1 MKTKIKTF
9 ATMLA
14 LAACAAFLALCFA
27 TLFGGCTGA
36 REGKRVSLKI
46 VNWNAQTFFDANN
59 DGIEYSNF
67 QKSKKWGEAAYKERL
82 KKLCRAIK
90 VLDGDVVILEEIEN
104 EGILHDISNA
114 LAGENWNPKKV
125 YRYGCFSKKKNSSI
139 GCAVISRYELCGFK
153 IHSLDVRA
161 ENSRAPSMRPL
172 MEVDLLVAKNKF
184 SGGKKSRA
192 LKIFVNHW
200 KSKSGG
206 EEESKIWRRWQ
217 EGLLAQKI
225 SDARSEP
232 TLPAIICAGDFN
244 QDISE
249 FNFIEIEAI
258 EAEDFF
264 DASADEN
271 TFSKTRGFDEN
282 KSFRKSRNAKI
293 EAKNLCNAPNIEFA
307 MLCSREKIFVYS
319 PWPEFS
325 GEEGS
330 YFFRDKWERIDH
342 FFACG
347 QIALKEFSPQTSG
360 AWAYDDGRPKPF
372 KIYSL
377 NGYSDHL
384 PISCIVEF

>member
-1 MKTKIKTF
+1 MKTKIKIF
-9 ATMLA
+9 AMMVA
-14 LAACAAFLALCFA
+14 LAICVSFLALCFA
-27 TLFGGCTGA
+27 TLFGSCA
-36 REGKRVSLKI
+36 SAWEESRASLKI

-90 VLDGDVVILEEIEN
+90 SLDGDVVILEEIEN
-104 EGILHDISNA
+104 EGILYDISNA

-125 YRYGCFSKKKNSSI
+125 YRYGCFSKKKNSAI
-139 GCAVISRYELCGFK
+139 GCAVISRHELRDLK
-153 IHSLDVRA
+153 IHSLDIRA

-172 MEVDLLVAKNKF
+172 MEVNLLVEKNKF
-184 SGGKKSRA
+184 SKAKKSRT

-225 SDARSEP
+225 SDAQSDA

-249 FNFIEIEAI
+249 FKFIGIEEFLDAGANGTILLETSGLKKDYNFY
-258 EAEDFF
+258 
-264 DASADEN
+264 S
-271 TFSKTRGFDEN
+271 T
-282 KSFRKSRNAKI
+282 
-293 EAKNLCNAPNIEFA
+293 PNIEFTT
-307 MLCSREKIFVYS
+307 LCSQEKILVYS
-319 PWPEFS
+319 PWLEFP

-347 QIALKEFSPQTSG
+347 KIALKEFSPQTSG
-360 AWAYDDGRPKPF
+360 VWAYDDGRPKPF
-372 KIYSL
+372 KIHSL

-384 PISCIVEF
+384 PISCVVEF

>member
-9 ATMLA
+9 AMMLA
-14 LAACAAFLALCFA
+14 LATCAAFVALCFA
-27 TLFGGCTGA
+27 TLFGGCADA
-36 REGKRVSLKI
+36 REGKHASLKI

-139 GCAVISRYELCGFK
+139 GCAVISRHELCGFK

-184 SGGKKSRA
+184 SSGKKSRA

-225 SDARSEP
+225 SDAQNDAS
-232 TLPAIICAGDFN
+232 LPAIICAGDFN

-249 FNFIEIEAI
+249 FNFIDIETI
-258 EAEDFF
+258 KSEDF
-264 DASADEN
+264 
-271 TFSKTRGFDEN
+271 
-282 KSFRKSRNAKI
+282 
-293 EAKNLCNAPNIEFA
+293 CNAPNIEFA
-307 MLCSREKIFVYS
+307 MFDSREKILVYS

-360 AWAYDDGRPKPF
+360 AWAYEYGRPKPF

-384 PISCIVEF
+384 PISCVVEF

>member
-1 MKTKIKTF
+1 MKTIIKTF
-9 ATMLA
+9 VTVI
-14 LAACAAFLALCFA
+14 AFTVCVSFWTLCFA
-27 TLFGGCTGA
+27 TLFSGCAAVGE
-36 REGKRVSLKI
+36 RKHVSLKI

-67 QKSKKWGEAAYKERL
+67 QKSKKWGEAAYKGRL
-82 KKLCRAIK
+82 KKLCDTIK
-90 VLDGDVVILEEIEN
+90 ILDGDVVILEEVEN
-104 EGILHDISNA
+104 EGILHDISNV

-139 GCAVISRYELCGFK
+139 GCAVISRHELCGFK

-172 MEVDLLVAKNKF
+172 MEVDLLATRNKF
-184 SGGKKSRA
+184 SDEKNSRA

-225 SDARSEP
+225 SDTQNDA

-244 QDISE
+244 QDIME
-249 FNFIEIEAI
+249 FSFIEIES
-258 EAEDFF
+258 EDFL
-264 DASADEN
+264 DADADEN
-271 TFSKTRGFDEN
+271 VN
-282 KSFRKSRNAKI
+282 FRKSQI
-293 EAKNLCNAPNIEFA
+293 EVKVESKNFCNTPNIEFA
-307 MLCSREKIFVYS
+307 MFDSREKIPVYS

-330 YFFRDKWERIDH
+330 YFFRDKWEKIDH

-360 AWAYDDGRPKPF
+360 KWAYDDGRPKSF

-384 PISCIVEF
+384 PIACIVEF

>member
-9 ATMLA
+9 AVILA
-14 LAACAAFLALCFA
+14 LAICVSFLALCFA
-27 TLFGGCTGA
+27 TLFGGCA

-82 KKLCRAIK
+82 KKLCHAIK
-90 VLDGDVVILEEIEN
+90 ALDGDVVILEEIEN
-104 EGILHDISNA
+104 EGILYDISNA

-172 MEVDLLVAKNKF
+172 MEVDLLVPKNKF
-184 SGGKKSRA
+184 SDGEKSRS

-225 SDARSEP
+225 SDAQNEA

-249 FNFIEIEAI
+249 FSFIEIEAD
-258 EAEDFF
+258 AGADDFL
-264 DASADEN
+264 DAGLGEN
-271 TFSKTRGFDEN
+271 AILETRCSDGNDD
-282 KSFRKSRNAKI
+282 FRKTQFVTKVD
-293 EAKNLCNAPNIEFA
+293 AKNFRNVPNIEFA
-307 MLCSREKIFVYS
+307 TLDSREKIFVYS
-319 PWPEFS
+319 PWAEFS

-330 YFFRDKWERIDH
+330 YFFRDEWERIDH

-347 QIALKEFSPQTSG
+347 QIALKEFAPQTSG

-384 PISCIVEF
+384 PISCVVEF

>member
-9 ATMLA
+9 AVMFA
-14 LAACAAFLALCFA
+14 LAICALFLAFCCA
-27 TLFGGCTGA
+27 TIFGGCA
-36 REGKRVSLKI
+36 VSEEGKRASLKI

-67 QKSKKWGEAAYKERL
+67 QKSKKWGEAAYKARL
-82 KKLCRAIK
+82 KKLCDAIK
-90 VLDGDVVILEEIEN
+90 ALDGDVVILEEIEN
-104 EGILHDISNA
+104 EGILYDISNA

-153 IHSLDVRA
+153 IHSLDIRA

-172 MEVDLLVAKNKF
+172 MEVDLLARKNKF
-184 SGGKKSRA
+184 ADEKNSRT

-225 SDARSEP
+225 SNAQIGNDSS
-232 TLPAIICAGDFN
+232 AIICAGDFN

-249 FNFIEIEAI
+249 FS
-258 EAEDFF
+258 FF
-264 DASADEN
+264 AADEN
-271 TFSKTRGFDEN
+271 MISKISAPNEKTDFCESHFEA
-282 KSFRKSRNAKI
+282 KSF
-293 EAKNLCNAPNIEFA
+293 CNAPNIEFA
-307 MLCSREKIFVYS
+307 TFGSQEKIFAYS
-319 PWPEFS
+319 PWLEFS

-330 YFFRDKWERIDH
+330 YFFRDEWERIDH

-347 QIALKEFSPQTSG
+347 QIALKEFSPQISG

-384 PISCIVEF
+384 PIVCTVEF

>member
-9 ATMLA
+9 AVILA
-14 LAACAAFLALCFA
+14 LAICAFFLTLCCG
-27 TLFGGCTGA
+27 TIFGSCA
-36 REGKRVSLKI
+36 VSREGKRASLKI

-67 QKSKKWGEAAYKERL
+67 QKSKKWGEAAYKARL
-82 KKLCRAIK
+82 KKLCDAIK
-90 VLDGDVVILEEIEN
+90 ALDGDVVILEEIEN
-104 EGILHDISNA
+104 EGILYDISNA

-172 MEVDLLVAKNKF
+172 MEVDLLARKNKF
-184 SGGKKSRA
+184 SDEKDSRV

-225 SDARSEP
+225 SNAQVGNAS
-232 TLPAIICAGDFN
+232 PAIICAGDFN

-249 FNFIEIEAI
+249 FS
-258 EAEDFF
+258 FF
-264 DASADEN
+264 AADEN
-271 TFSKTRGFDEN
+271 AVSEMSAPSEKADVCESHFETKHFYH
-282 KSFRKSRNAKI
+282 
-293 EAKNLCNAPNIEFA
+293 APNIALAKFG
-307 MLCSREKIFVYS
+307 SQEKISVYS
-319 PWPEFS
+319 PWLEFP
-325 GEEGS
+325 GKEGS
-330 YFFRDKWERIDH
+330 YFFRDEWERIDH
-342 FFACG
+342 FFVCG
-347 QIALKEFSPQTSG
+347 QIALKEFSPQISG

-384 PISCIVEF
+384 PIVCTVEF

>member
-1 MKTKIKTF
+1 MKTIIKTF
-9 ATMLA
+9 VAVI
-14 LAACAAFLALCFA
+14 AFTVCVSFWTLCFA
-27 TLFGGCTGA
+27 TLFSGCAAVG
-36 REGKRVSLKI
+36 EGKHISLKI

-67 QKSKKWGEAAYKERL
+67 QKSKKWGEVAYKGRL
-82 KKLCRAIK
+82 KKLCDTIK
-90 VLDGDVVILEEIEN
+90 ILDGDVVILEEVEN
-104 EGILHDISNA
+104 EGILHDISNV

-139 GCAVISRYELCGFK
+139 GCAVISRYELFDFK

-172 MEVDLLVAKNKF
+172 IEVDLLAAKNKF
-184 SGGKKSRA
+184 SDEKNSRT

-225 SDARSEP
+225 SDARNNA

-249 FNFIEIEAI
+249 FNSIDIDAI
-258 EAEDFF
+258 ESEDF
-264 DASADEN
+264 
-271 TFSKTRGFDEN
+271 
-282 KSFRKSRNAKI
+282 
-293 EAKNLCNAPNIEFA
+293 CNAQNIEFA
-307 MLCSREKIFVYS
+307 MLFSREKIFVYS

-347 QIALKEFSPQTSG
+347 QIALKEFSPQNSG

>member
-1 MKTKIKTF
+1 MKTIIKTF
-9 ATMLA
+9 VAVI
-14 LAACAAFLALCFA
+14 AFTVCVSFWTLCFA
-27 TLFGGCTGA
+27 TLFSGCAAVG
-36 REGKRVSLKI
+36 EEKRISLKI

-67 QKSKKWGEAAYKERL
+67 QKSKKWGEVAYKGRL
-82 KKLCRAIK
+82 KKLCDTIK

-139 GCAVISRYELCGFK
+139 GCAVISRYELCDFK
-153 IHSLDVRA
+153 IHSLEVRS

-172 MEVDLLVAKNKF
+172 IEVNLLAAKNKF
-184 SGGKKSRA
+184 SDEKNSLA

-225 SDARSEP
+225 SDARSEA

-244 QDISE
+244 QDIME
-249 FNFIEIEAI
+249 FSFIEIES
-258 EAEDFF
+258 EDFL
-264 DASADEN
+264 DADADEN
-271 TFSKTRGFDEN
+271 VN
-282 KSFRKSRNAKI
+282 FRKSQTEVKV
-293 EAKNLCNAPNIEFA
+293 ESKNFCNAPNIEFA
-307 MLCSREKIFVYS
+307 MFDSREKISVYS
-319 PWPEFS
+319 PWLEFS

-347 QIALKEFSPQTSG
+347 QIALKEFSPQNSG
-360 AWAYDDGRPKPF
+360 AWAYDDGRPKSF

-384 PISCIVEF
+384 PIACIVEF

>member
-9 ATMLA
+9 AMMFALA
-14 LAACAAFLALCFA
+14 LCVSFLALCFA
-27 TLFGGCTGA
+27 TLVGGCAG
-36 REGKRVSLKI
+36 EGKRASLKI

-59 DGIEYSNF
+59 DGVEYSNF

-82 KKLCRAIK
+82 KKLCCAIK

-104 EGILHDISNA
+104 EGILYDISNA

-139 GCAVISRYELCGFK
+139 GCAVISRYELCDFK

-184 SGGKKSRA
+184 SGGEKSRA

-225 SDARSEP
+225 SDAQNEATS
-232 TLPAIICAGDFN
+232 PAIICAGDFN

-249 FNFIEIEAI
+249 FSFLETN
-258 EAEDFF
+258 DFS
-264 DASADEN
+264 DADEN
-271 TFSKTRGFDEN
+271 AISKTRRSDEDDD
-282 KSFRKSRNAKI
+282 FRKSQF
-293 EAKNLCNAPNIEFA
+293 EAKDFCNAPNIEFS
-307 MLCSREKIFVYS
+307 MLDSREKIFVYS

-347 QIALKEFSPQTSG
+347 QVALKEFSPQTSG

-384 PISCIVEF
+384 PIACVVEF